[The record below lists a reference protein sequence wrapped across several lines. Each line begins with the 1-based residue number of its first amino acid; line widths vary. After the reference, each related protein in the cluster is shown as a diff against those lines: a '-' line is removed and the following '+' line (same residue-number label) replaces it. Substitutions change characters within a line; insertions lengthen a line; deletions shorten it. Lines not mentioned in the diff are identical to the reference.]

1 MYSGKSVFFFLKSFY
16 WVVAERLAA
25 SGVVRLV
32 AAHFSLPV
40 EDGFSFFR
48 LLVCCCD
55 QFEPLS
61 ECVTQRLRQGVDV
74 SQDDVEGEGEL
85 LHVGADLW
93 QLTRPFE
100 DGHLDVQDGVLQ
112 HSIRGKLHFV
122 SGELEN

>member
-1 MYSGKSVFFFLKSFY
+1 MRF
-16 WVVAERLAA
+16 
-25 SGVVRLV
+25 V

-40 EDGFSFFR
+40 EDGFSFSR

-61 ECVTQRLRQGVDV
+61 ECVAQRLRQGVDV

-93 QLTRPFE
+93 QLARPFE

-112 HSIRGKLHFV
+112 HSTT
-122 SGELEN
+122 GELHSVCTVRKLKKIKFSFTHP